1 MDMNVF
7 IERVIKEVQKR
18 IESTLPKIMTI
29 GRGKLVKEDLDKA
42 SIGYISY
49 DNYEDDMII
58 DNYESIVIEGLTN
71 FELVSSALLV
81 PGTNVSKLI
90 LKGRLTGKT
99 IYIEKESIEYK
110 KYKSIIDKGLE
121 RKLEQ
126 YVDCLR
132 DYGVKILKAQE
143 IVEDIKAHNGNVNL
157 NNETNVK
164 SAYQSKD
171 QCRLDKKLITE
182 QDLKK
187 LIQQGHKIIQIS
199 KGSIITP
206 LAKDYIKTNN
216 MSLFK
221 E

>member
-1 MDMNVF
+1 MNVF

-18 IESTLPKIMTI
+18 IESTFPKIMTI
-29 GRGKLVKEDLDKA
+29 GRGELVKEDLDKA

-110 KYKSIIDKGLE
+110 KHKSIIDKGLE
-121 RKLEQ
+121 RKLEH

-164 SAYQSKD
+164 SACQSKD